1 MESNL
6 TENKIDNFETHKLC
20 PLCNKV
26 RKFKVIIKPKGK
38 QLSGRK
44 CLACVSQ
51 KNNERLKSKNYYK
64 TYYQQHAEELK
75 AKDKLRYQKRKEEAN
90 VVKFGFGDDII
101 IQPIPVE
108 E

>member
-44 CLACVSQ
+44 CLACVSA
-51 KNNERLKSKNYYK
+51 KNNEKLKSKNYYK
-64 TYYQQHAEELK
+64 IYYQQHAEELK
-75 AKDKLRYQKRKEEAN
+75 QKDKERYKKRKEETN
-90 VVKFGFGDDII
+90 VVKFGFDDDII
-101 IQPIPVE
+101 IQPIPFVE
-108 E
+108 

>member
-44 CLACVSQ
+44 
-51 KNNERLKSKNYYK
+51 
-64 TYYQQHAEELK
+64 
-75 AKDKLRYQKRKEEAN
+75 
-90 VVKFGFGDDII
+90 
-101 IQPIPVE
+101 
-108 E
+108 